1 MFCRKRCCR
10 TIKEWEINI
19 EELKSKVKQGA
30 ILIDV
35 RSKQE
40 YDEGHIQGAINIPE
54 HEIQRI
60 IEKAIPK
67 KNQLIVLYC
76 QTGHRSQS
84 AYMIM
89 KAKGYNNLYCL
100 FGGLD
105 RI

>member
-10 TIKEWEINI
+10 TIKEWEINV
-19 EELKSKVKQGA
+19 EELKEKVKQGA

-40 YDEGHIQGAINIPE
+40 YDEGHIQGAVNIPE

-89 KAKGYNNLYCL
+89 KTKGYSNLYCL